1 MAIPS
6 HTPMLPTLHNSSRY
20 GTQSILPSA
29 PIDGFL
35 PNTFAARDLTS
46 DGVRVSL
53 AWDTWE
59 EGKDKMMDG

>member
-1 MAIPS
+1 
-6 HTPMLPTLHNSSRY
+6 MLPTLHNSSKY

-46 DGVRVSL
+46 DRVRVSL

-59 EGKDKMMDG
+59 GGIK